1 MKRALAI
8 FLLAI
13 GSVALAQ
20 NGESAIFKSVYAPAD
35 IALETD
41 PRSAFWRDSL
51 PVYAEVD
58 IHGTAAPRYR
68 TEVRSRWT
76 KNNLYLLY
84 ACPYHELHLKP
95 APDIA
100 KETNQLWNW
109 DVAELFIGSDPQH
122 IGRYKEFELSPQAEW
137 VDLDINVDS
146 PIHDIGW
153 NSGFQ
158 VAARIDRKAAIWYGA
173 MRIPFTAI
181 DSRTP
186 TAGNLFRANLFRT
199 EGPPGHQILIA
210 WKAPMSDTFHVPER
224 FGQLELTKRK

>member
-1 MKRALAI
+1 MMRALAI
-8 FLLAI
+8 CLLVI

-20 NGESAIFKSVYAPAD
+20 DGESAIFKSVYAPAD

-41 PRSAFWRDSL
+41 PHSAFWRDSL

-58 IHGTAAPRYR
+58 IHGAAAPAHR

-76 KNNLYLLY
+76 NNNLYLLY
-84 ACPYHELHLKP
+84 TCPYHELYLKP
-95 APDIA
+95 APDTA

-122 IGRYKEFELSPQAEW
+122 IGRYKEFEVSPQGEW
-137 VDLDINVDS
+137 VDLDINADG
-146 PIHDIGW
+146 PIHNIGW

-173 MRIPFTAI
+173 MRIPFSAI
-181 DSRTP
+181 YHRTP
-186 TAGNLFRANLFRT
+186 SAGILFRANLFRT
-199 EGPPGHQILIA
+199 EGPPGNQKLIA
-210 WKAPMSDTFHVPER
+210 WKAPMSNTFHIPER
-224 FGQLELTKRK
+224 FGQLELAKGK